1 MKLSVEVYIA
11 NNRLEVS
18 GFATGTYAS
27 PFLLIATNL
36 TMTNNQYA
44 GYYVKVTSG
53 NSAGMISWITGNDN
67 VTLYIIISVFMCVI
81 FRLYYEIIR
90 QINSFQKKFVF
101 EILLILMM
109 YVQ

>member
-11 NNRLEVS
+11 NNSLEVS

-53 NSAGMISWITGNDN
+53 NSAGMISWITGNDD
-67 VTLYIIISVFMCVI
+67 VTLFLETGIPIVTDDT
-81 FRLYYEIIR
+81 
-90 QINSFQKKFVF
+90 F
-101 EILLILMM
+101 EIYRSVYKKIRFI
-109 YVQ
+109 QR